1 MKVKIIFAILL
12 ISTSCIIGSPTY
24 QKFKAQATD
33 VNSLTSEIDNS
44 KQAYNDLQNQ
54 ATTLLSE
61 LQDSGKMVCLD
72 NTAMA
77 NYIASLCDI
86 QSITACG
93 YTDEVLGDIQTVNSV
108 DDVAYF
114 GSDTVQIRY
123 TVKYSDEATLLQ
135 GLADISPAIA
145 DLHLDCGDKQATIS
159 VTSVTGV
166 YTDISNTG
174 VDIGNSVE
182 NSSTQESTEDLN
194 GVFEDTEDVI
204 IP

>member
-1 MKVKIIFAILL
+1 M
-12 ISTSCIIGSPTY
+12 
-24 QKFKAQATD
+24 
-33 VNSLTSEIDNS
+33 
-44 KQAYNDLQNQ
+44 
-54 ATTLLSE
+54 
-61 LQDSGKMVCLD
+61 
-72 NTAMA
+72 
-77 NYIASLCDI
+77 
-86 QSITACG
+86 
-93 YTDEVLGDIQTVNSV
+93 
-108 DDVAYF
+108 
-114 GSDTVQIRY
+114 
-123 TVKYSDEATLLQ
+123 KYSDETTLLQ

-174 VDIGNSVE
+174 VDIGNSAE